1 MKAAVLHAFKTPL
14 SLEDVARPEPGAD
27 EVLIEV
33 EVCGVCHSDLHVA
46 DGDWTQLARIVK
58 KPLILGHEIVG
69 RVVERGAAV
78 QSAQESVQ
86 VGDRVGVPWL
96 QWTCG
101 QCEFCREG
109 NENLC
114 GRQRIT
120 GVMVDGGYA
129 EYAKAPASHVVKIP
143 DALPSEQAAPL
154 LCAGVT
160 VHRALKQAKIRRGQ
174 RQRLAVFG
182 VGAVCGAIGVAGIG
196 HVRRKGVLAVSM
208 QMTFGALMGGL
219 GHIAVQI
226 GRAAGAEV
234 TAIDI
239 SEEKLALAKSLGA
252 FRTLNA
258 ATTNVVKEVR
268 GSGGVHVALVT
279 SAAKSAYDMAFY
291 CVRPTGTLLAV
302 GLPAK
307 EISFPAILMAAGEIQ
322 IKASS
327 VGTREDLREVL
338 AMGATGTVHCQV
350 TTRPLAEVQE
360 ILGQLSRGEVSGRVA
375 LRMQN

>member
-1 MKAAVLHAFKTPL
+1 
-14 SLEDVARPEPGAD
+14 
-27 EVLIEV
+27 
-33 EVCGVCHSDLHVA
+33 VCHSDLHVV
-46 DGDWTQLARIVK
+46 DGDWTQLAGIVK

-78 QSAQESVQ
+78 QSVE
-86 VGDRVGVPWL
+86 VGERVGVPWV

-109 NENLC
+109 NENVC
-114 GRQRIT
+114 VKQRIT
-120 GVMVDGGYA
+120 GLRVDGGYA

-143 DALPSEQAAPL
+143 DALSSEQAAPL

-160 VHRALKQAKIRRGQ
+160 VHRALKQSKIRAG
-174 RQRLAVFG
+174 QRLAVFG
-182 VGAVCGAIGVAGIG
+182 V
-196 HVRRKGVLAVSM
+196 
-208 QMTFGALMGGL
+208 GGL

-252 FRTLNA
+252 TRTLNA
-258 ATTNVVKEVR
+258 ATSKVVKEIR
-268 GSGGVHVALVT
+268 SSGGVHVALVT
-279 SAAKSAYDMAFY
+279 SASKSAYDMAFP

-302 GLPAK
+302 GLPAGD
-307 EISFPAILMAAGEIQ
+307 ISFPAILMAAGEIQ
-322 IKASS
+322 IKASA

-338 AMGATGTVHCQV
+338 ALGAAGKVHCQV
-350 TTRPLAEVQE
+350 TTRPLAAVQE
-360 ILGQLSRGEVSGRVA
+360 VLGQLRRGEISGRVA
-375 LRMQN
+375 LRLQQ

>member
-1 MKAAVLHAFKTPL
+1 MRERDGIQKVKAMKAAVLPSFKTPL
-14 SLEDVARPEPGAD
+14 SMEDVPRPEAGAD

-46 DGDWTQLARIVK
+46 DGDWPQLARIVK

-69 RVVERGAAV
+69 RVVARGAAV
-78 QSAQESVQ
+78 ASVE
-86 VGDRVGVPWL
+86 VGERVGVPWV

-101 QCEFCREG
+101 QCEFCRES

-114 GRQRIT
+114 VRQRIT

-129 EYAKAPASHVVKIP
+129 EYAKAPASHTVKIP
-143 DALPSEQAAPL
+143 DALASEQAAPL

-160 VHRALKQAKIRRGQ
+160 VHRALKQFKIRAGQ
-174 RQRLAVFG
+174 GLAVFG
-182 VGAVCGAIGVAGIG
+182 I
-196 HVRRKGVLAVSM
+196 
-208 QMTFGALMGGL
+208 GGL

-234 TAIDI
+234 TAVDI

-252 FRTLNA
+252 VRMLNA
-258 ATTNVVKEVR
+258 ATSDVVKQLR
-268 GSGGVHVALVT
+268 GSGGVHVALVA

-291 CVRPTGTLLAV
+291 CVRPTGTLLVV

-307 EISFPAILMAAGEIQ
+307 DISFPPILMASGEIQ
-322 IKASS
+322 IKASA
-327 VGTREDLREVL
+327 VGTREDLSEVL
-338 AMGATGTVHCQV
+338 AMGAAGSIPCQV
-350 TTRPLAEVQE
+350 ITRPLARVHEV
-360 ILGQLSRGEVSGRVA
+360 LGKLSRGEISGRAVV
-375 LRMQN
+375 RCKV

>member
-1 MKAAVLHAFKTPL
+1 MKAAVLHEFKTPL
-14 SLEDVARPEPGAD
+14 ALEEVPRPEVAAD

-46 DGDWTQLARIVK
+46 DGDWTQLAGIVK

-78 QSAQESVQ
+78 QSVQ
-86 VGDRVGVPWL
+86 IGDRIGVPWV

-114 GRQRIT
+114 VQQRIT

-129 EYAKAPASHVVKIP
+129 EFAKAPASHVVQIP
-143 DALPSEQAAPL
+143 DALSSEQAAPL

-160 VHRALKQAKIRRGQ
+160 VHRALKQARIRAG
-174 RQRLAVFG
+174 QRLAVFG
-182 VGAVCGAIGVAGIG
+182 VG
-196 HVRRKGVLAVSM
+196 
-208 QMTFGALMGGL
+208 GL
-219 GHIAVQI
+219 GHLAVQI

-239 SEEKLALAKSLGA
+239 AEEKLALARSLGA
-252 FRTLNA
+252 VRTLNA
-258 ATTNVVKEVR
+258 ATGNVVKEVR

-279 SAAKSAYDMAFY
+279 SAAKAAYDMAFY
-291 CVRPTGTLLAV
+291 CVRPTGTLLVV

-307 EISFPAILMAAGEIQ
+307 DISFPPILMAAGEIQ
-322 IKASS
+322 IKASA

-338 AMGATGTVHCQV
+338 AMGATGKVHCQV
-350 TTRPLAEVQE
+350 TTRPLCEVGE
-360 ILGQLSRGEVSGRVA
+360 VLGQLTRGEISGRVV
-375 LRMQN
+375 LRLRN

>member
-1 MKAAVLHAFKTPL
+1 MKAAVLHEFKAPL
-14 SLEDVARPEPGAD
+14 SLEEVPRPQPGPD
-27 EVLIEV
+27 DVLIKV

-46 DGDWTQLARIVK
+46 DGDWKQLAGIVK

-69 RVVERGAAV
+69 QVVDRGAAV
-78 QSAQESVQ
+78 QSIEM
-86 VGDRVGVPWL
+86 GDRVGVPWIN
-96 QWTCG
+96 WTCG

-114 GRQRIT
+114 VRQRIT

-129 EYAKAPASHVVKIP
+129 EFTNAPASHVVKIP
-143 DALPSEQAAPL
+143 DTVSSEQAAPL

-160 VHRALKQAKIRRGQ
+160 VHRALKQAGIQQGTTRAGK
-174 RQRLAVFG
+174 RLAVFG
-182 VGAVCGAIGVAGIG
+182 VG
-196 HVRRKGVLAVSM
+196 
-208 QMTFGALMGGL
+208 GL
-219 GHIAVQI
+219 GHIAIQN

-252 FRTLNA
+252 ARTLNA
-258 ATTNVVKEVR
+258 ATDKVVKELR
-268 GSGGVHVALVT
+268 SAGGVHVALVA
-279 SAAKSAYDMAFY
+279 SAAKAAYDMAFP

-302 GLPAK
+302 GLPAQD
-307 EISFPAILMAAGEIQ
+307 ISFPAIMMAAGEIQ

-338 AMGATGTVHCQV
+338 AMGAAGIVHCQV
-350 TTRPLAEVQE
+350 TARPLADVREV
-360 ILGQLSRGEVSGRVA
+360 LGQLSRGEVSGRVV
-375 LRMQN
+375 LRL

>member
-14 SLEDVARPEPGAD
+14 SLEEVARPEAGAD
-27 EVLIEV
+27 DVLIEV

-46 DGDWTQLARIVK
+46 DGDWTQLAGIVK

-78 QSAQESVQ
+78 QSVA
-86 VGDRVGVPWL
+86 VGERVGVPWV

-114 GRQRIT
+114 VRQRIT

-143 DALPSEQAAPL
+143 DTLSSEQAAPL

-160 VHRALKQAKIRRGQ
+160 VHRALKQAKLRAG
-174 RQRLAVFG
+174 QRLAVFG
-182 VGAVCGAIGVAGIG
+182 VG
-196 HVRRKGVLAVSM
+196 
-208 QMTFGALMGGL
+208 GL
-219 GHIAVQI
+219 GHIAVQL
-226 GRAAGAEV
+226 GRALGADV
-234 TAIDI
+234 TAVDI

-252 FRTLNA
+252 TRTLNA
-258 ATTNVVKEVR
+258 ATSKVVKEIR
-268 GSGGVHVALVT
+268 GSGGVHVAMVT
-279 SAAKSAYDMAFY
+279 SAAKSAYDMAFP

-302 GLPAK
+302 GLPAGD
-307 EISFPAILMAAGEIQ
+307 ISFPAILMAAGEIQ
-322 IKASS
+322 IKASA

-338 AMGATGTVHCQV
+338 ALGAAGKVHCQV
-350 TTRPLAEVQE
+350 TTRPLAAVQE
-360 ILGQLSRGEVSGRVA
+360 VLGQLRRGEISGRVA
-375 LRMQN
+375 LRLQQ

>member
-1 MKAAVLHAFKTPL
+1 MKAAVLHSFKTPL
-14 SLEDVARPEPGAD
+14 SLEEVARPEAGAD

-46 DGDWTQLARIVK
+46 DGDWTQLAGIVK

-69 RVVERGAAV
+69 RVVERGGAV
-78 QSAQESVQ
+78 SSIEGSIQ
-86 VGDRVGVPWL
+86 VGDRVGVPWV

-101 QCEFCREG
+101 QCELCRDG

-114 GRQRIT
+114 ARQRIT

-143 DALPSEQAAPL
+143 ETLASEQAAPL

-160 VHRALKQAKIRRGQ
+160 VHRALKQAKIRAG
-174 RQRLAVFG
+174 QRLAIFG
-182 VGAVCGAIGVAGIG
+182 V
-196 HVRRKGVLAVSM
+196 
-208 QMTFGALMGGL
+208 GGL
-219 GHIAVQI
+219 GHLAVQI

-234 TAIDI
+234 TAIDV

-252 FRTLNA
+252 ARTLNA
-258 ATTNVVKEVR
+258 ATSDVVKEVR
-268 GSGGVHVALVT
+268 RSGGVHVALVT

-291 CVRPTGTLLAV
+291 CVRPTGTLLVV

-307 EISFPAILMAAGEIQ
+307 DISFPPVLMAAGEIH
-322 IKASS
+322 IKASA
-327 VGTREDLREVL
+327 VGTREDLGEVL
-338 AMGATGTVHCQV
+338 AMGAAGTVHCQV
-350 TTRPLAEVQE
+350 TTRPLGAVQE
-360 ILGQLSRGEVSGRVA
+360 VLGELRRGEISGRVV
-375 LRMQN
+375 LRM

>member
-1 MKAAVLHAFKTPL
+1 MKAAVLHEFKTPL
-14 SLEDVARPEPGAD
+14 SLEEVARPEAGAD

-46 DGDWTQLARIVK
+46 EGDWTQFAGIVK

-78 QSAQESVQ
+78 QGSIE
-86 VGDRVGVPWL
+86 VGERVGVPWV

-114 GRQRIT
+114 VRQRIT

-129 EYAKAPASHVVKIP
+129 EFAKAPASHVVKIP
-143 DALPSEQAAPL
+143 RALASEQAAPL

-160 VHRALKQAKIRRGQ
+160 VHRALKQAKIRAGQ
-174 RQRLAVFG
+174 RVAVFG
-182 VGAVCGAIGVAGIG
+182 V
-196 HVRRKGVLAVSM
+196 
-208 QMTFGALMGGL
+208 GGL

-239 SEEKLALAKSLGA
+239 SEEKLELAKSLGA
-252 FRTLNA
+252 ARTLNA
-258 ATTNVVKEVR
+258 TTSNVVKEVR

-307 EISFPAILMAAGEIQ
+307 DISFPAIMMAAGEIQ
-322 IKASS
+322 IKASA

-338 AMGATGTVHCQV
+338 AMGAAGTVHCQV
-350 TTRPLAEVQE
+350 ATRPLGEVQE
-360 ILGQLSRGEVSGRVA
+360 VLGQLSRGEVSGRIV
-375 LRMQN
+375 LRCRPERPFSQ